1 MVRVRQRAF
10 TYCLLRG
17 QLSLS
22 GRTRCGLFS
31 VHRMST
37 NVHRLRGEGVACADR
52 ALAALAGEVPVIA
65 IDHVNSLASLNSWEV
80 PQWPD
85 ASARSEHSQ
94 TALRPVWSPILCAG

>member
-1 MVRVRQRAF
+1 MVREGVDGSSPSEGF
-10 TYCLLRG
+10 HLLPAQG

-37 NVHRLRGEGVACADR
+37 NVHRLRGEGVECADR

-65 IDHVNSLASLNSWEV
+65 IDHVNSLASLDS
-80 PQWPD
+80 
-85 ASARSEHSQ
+85 
-94 TALRPVWSPILCAG
+94 